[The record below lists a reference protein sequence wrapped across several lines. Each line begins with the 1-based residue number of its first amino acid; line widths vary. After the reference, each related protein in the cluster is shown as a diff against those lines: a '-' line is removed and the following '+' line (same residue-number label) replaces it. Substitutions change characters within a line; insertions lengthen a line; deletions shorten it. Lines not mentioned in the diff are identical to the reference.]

1 MRHRGRRV
9 YYGWFVLAAVS
20 GINFANNATAIGVL
34 TVFIIPL
41 TADFGWTR
49 TQISAVTSVGAVLG
63 ALVAPFT
70 GRLTDRLGARIP
82 LILGGLCI
90 VLATLNLAA
99 MRSLEW
105 FYLAFGL
112 ARLADQGC
120 VQVSSPPA
128 IAKWFQRYRGKAMAV
143 LFFTTSAGGVALPP
157 LVQLVITAWHWRM
170 AWVMLSGIMLVI
182 GLLPCALLV
191 RRQPEDLGVP
201 VDGEVP
207 PAQEAMTLSSCG
219 PEMPAARRTGE
230 APWPLREALKTA
242 ALWLLLASMF
252 LFGIASTGVALHLV
266 PYLVQQ
272 GIAPAAAVGA
282 VSLSFLG
289 SAAGNLMWGFCAD
302 RLVVRYLLVITYA
315 LRAASLA
322 LLLVVDTTPVAYIF
336 ALLKGFTE
344 GGLSTLI
351 TVLLADYY
359 GREYLGE
366 IYGVVRAVLVAG
378 FALGPL
384 ISGVTFDVAQSYH
397 GAFASFFALSI
408 VGTGLIGLARRPL
421 HGA

>member
-1 MRHRGRRV
+1 M
-9 YYGWFVLAAVS
+9 YYGWFVLAAVA

-41 TADFGWTR
+41 TEDFGWTR

-82 LILGGLCI
+82 LTLGGLFI

-99 MRSLEW
+99 MRSLGW

-112 ARLADQGC
+112 ARLADQGF

-128 IAKWFQRYRGKAMAV
+128 IAKWFQRYRGRAMAA

-157 LVQLVITAWHWRM
+157 LVQWVITAWHWRM
-170 AWVMLSGIMLVI
+170 AWVMLSGVMLVM

-201 VDGEVP
+201 VDGKVL
-207 PAQEAMTLSSCG
+207 PAQEAITLSSPG
-219 PEMPAARRTGE
+219 HGMPAAPTTGE
-230 APWPLREALKTA
+230 AAWPLREALKTA
-242 ALWLLLASMF
+242 TLWLLLAAMF
-252 LFGIASTGVALHLV
+252 LFGMASTGVVLHLV

-282 VSLSFLG
+282 VSISFVG
-289 SAAGNLMWGFCAD
+289 SAAGNLLWGFFAD
-302 RLVVRYLLVITYA
+302 KLSVRYLLVVTYA

-322 LLLVVDTTPVAYIF
+322 LLLGVDTAPVAYIF
-336 ALLKGFTE
+336 AMLKGFTE
-344 GGLSTLI
+344 GGLSTLL

-359 GREYLGE
+359 GRQHIGA
-366 IYGVVRAVLVAG
+366 IYGVVRAVMVGG

-384 ISGVTFDVAQSYH
+384 VSGATFDLTQSYH
-397 GAFASFFALSI
+397 GAFAAFLALSI
-408 VGTGLIGLARRPL
+408 VGTGLIGLARRPF
-421 HGA
+421 HRRGSS